1 MVLRQVL
8 EALESVQG
16 PVNLD
21 DLSRRLGVERSAL
34 EGMINFWLRKGRLRE
49 DYLAARPSVC
59 ASGTCGGSC
68 PGASSCSPL
77 NEMPRF
83 FLYISHDNS

>member
-8 EALESVQG
+8 EALESIQG

-21 DLSRRLGVERSAL
+21 DLGRRLGVERSAL
-34 EGMINFWLRKGRLRE
+34 EGMINFWERKGRLRS
-49 DYLAARPSVC
+49 DALAARPNVC

-68 PGASSCSPL
+68 PGVRRCS
-77 NEMPRF
+77 
-83 FLYISHDNS
+83 